1 MRLERV
7 TKDIEN
13 RNQGWE
19 LSKTLSMENVNA
31 LWNFSNPVPEYVT
44 HFQKI
49 LFGL

>member
-1 MRLERV
+1 MRQERV

-19 LSKTLSMENVNA
+19 LTKTLSMENVNA
-31 LWNFSNPVPEYVT
+31 LWNFPNPVPEYVT

-49 LFGL
+49 LLGL